1 MIDLDKA
8 QQALKQ
14 TPASGRIHVTRRWLE
29 QAIREIEAARLRD
42 PIGIYT
48 LDVPPQQLK

>member
-1 MIDLDKA
+1 MIDLMA
-8 QQALKQ
+8 ARRTLEN
-14 TPASGRIHVTRRWLE
+14 TPKDGHIEVTRRWLE
-29 QAIREIEAARLRD
+29 QAIAEIEAARLRD